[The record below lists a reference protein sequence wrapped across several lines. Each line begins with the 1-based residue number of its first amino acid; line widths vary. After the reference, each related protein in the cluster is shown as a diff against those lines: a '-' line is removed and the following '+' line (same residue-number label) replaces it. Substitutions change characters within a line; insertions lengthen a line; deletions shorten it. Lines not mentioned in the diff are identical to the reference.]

1 MKVTYLVTRADTI
14 GGSHIHVR
22 DMALALQKD
31 GHRADIIMGGPGPVV
46 DHYRKHGLNPVVIQS
61 LKRNISP
68 FYDFSAYRKIKQELK
83 KLDPDIVSAHSSK
96 AGFLGRLAACK
107 MGYPVLFTAHGW
119 SFTTGKKGIKTSL
132 FKALEKWIAPK
143 TDKIITVSDYDRN
156 LALEHLDVPEQKIQT
171 VHNGMG
177 DIENKFRADPGS
189 GSPVNIVMIA
199 RFDKQKD
206 HAELLEAV
214 RDINNIYV
222 HFVGDGPL
230 LEQTKQKVRQFG
242 MYQNIKFWG
251 RLDRVDEVLSKG
263 QIFALISNWEGFPRS
278 TLEAMRAGL
287 PTIVSDVGG
296 SAEAVLHDETGYVV
310 KKGDV
315 ETLSKYVQ
323 KLVQD
328 KKLRSEMGKNARKRY
343 KNYFTFDA
351 MYEKTLGIYNDLLI
365 SKKQRGL

>member
-22 DMALALQKD
+22 DMALALQKE
-31 GHRADIIMGGPGPVV
+31 GHRADVIMGGPGPVV
-46 DHYRKHGLNPVVIQS
+46 DHYRKFGLAPIIIKS

-68 FYDFSAYRKIKQELK
+68 LNDFSAYLQIKKELK
-83 KLDPDIVSAHSSK
+83 RLNPDVVSTHSSK
-96 AGFLGRLAACK
+96 AGFLGRLAASK

-119 SFTTGKKGIKTSL
+119 SFTTGKTGIKTSL
-132 FKALEKWIAPK
+132 FKVLEKWITPK
-143 TDKIITVSDYDRN
+143 TDRIITVSNYDRK
-156 LALEHLDVPEQKIQT
+156 LALEHLNVPKHKVLT

-177 DIENKFRADPGS
+177 EIEKKFRADHS
-189 GSPVNIVMIA
+189 KEKPVNIVMIA

-214 RDINNIYV
+214 RDIKNIYL

-230 LEQTKQKVRQFG
+230 LKETKQKAKQLG

-251 RLDRVDEVLSKG
+251 RLDRVDDVLSKG

-278 TLEAMRAGL
+278 TIEAMRAGM

-296 SAEAVLHDETGYVV
+296 SGETVLHDQTGYVV

-315 ETLSKYVQ
+315 ETLRKYVE

-328 KKLRSEMGKNARKRY
+328 KKLRFEMGIAARKRFED
-343 KNYFTFDA
+343 YFTFDA
-351 MYEKTLGIYNDLLI
+351 MFKKTIGIYNDLLI
-365 SKKQRGL
+365 SKEQRGL